1 MKNKWIVILCAVAT
15 AVAVSLSGC
24 TGKDKNTD
32 KGKDKNITGNK
43 IVEREK
49 NPVPQEYEEDACGE
63 KTTWNYDESSGVLTV
78 TGDGEMWDYIY
89 KEDGRSFYDKADT
102 PWKDYEFGT
111 VVISEGVER
120 IGDNA
125 FYYCRD
131 LYKVEMPDTVTSI
144 GDSAFE
150 TCDYLH
156 VVEFSDNITSIGEKA
171 FKDCYYLQ
179 EINLPDSVVE
189 IGDYAFISCDF
200 QEIDIPDSVVRIGEG
215 AFSSRSSFFK
225 SVEIPA
231 SVEYIGHGAFSGQY
245 LENINVDA
253 NNKKFSS
260 VDGVL
265 FNKDKTE
272 LVYYPHGKTAKEY
285 IIPDGV
291 LKIGNNAFE
300 YDYTLESIVIPQ
312 GVTEIGDYA
321 FNGPPLKSITIPDSV
336 TKIGDSVFLGA
347 SFEEIV
353 IPEGVKS
360 MGDYVF
366 AYSDAIKKVTLP
378 ESLESIGKRVF
389 YSTSLEEIH
398 FGGTKEQWEALGIQA
413 DTIEGV
419 KVTFGK

>member
-1 MKNKWIVILCAVAT
+1 MKNNRLIILCAAVT
-15 AVAVSLSGC
+15 AAAVTLSGC
-24 TGKDKNTD
+24 IGKDKNAD
-32 KGKDKNITGNK
+32 KGKGGNITDIK
-43 IVEREK
+43 TVERKK

-63 KTTWNYDESSGVLTV
+63 DITWNYDESSGVLTV

-89 KEDGRSFYDKADT
+89 KEDGSSSYDKADT
-102 PWKDYEFGT
+102 PWEDYDFGT

-125 FYYCRD
+125 FDYCRD

-156 VVEFSDNITSIGEKA
+156 VVEFSDNITSIGENA
-171 FKDCYYLQ
+171 FKDCYYLE

-189 IGDYAFISCDF
+189 IGDYAFYSCDF
-200 QEIDIPDSVVRIGEG
+200 QEIDIPDSVVRIGDG
-215 AFSSRSSFFK
+215 AFSSKSRFFK
-225 SVEIPA
+225 SVDIPA
-231 SVEYIGHGAFSGQY
+231 SVEYIGRRAFSGQY

-253 NNKKFSS
+253 GNKNYSS

-272 LVYYPHGKTAKEY
+272 IIYYPHGKTAKEY
-285 IIPDGV
+285 VIPDSV

-300 YDYTLESIVIPQ
+300 YDSTLESIVIPQ
-312 GVTEIGDYA
+312 GVTEIGDNA
-321 FNGPPLKSITIPDSV
+321 FNGTPLKSITIPGSV
-336 TKIGDSVFLGA
+336 TKIGDGVFHGFT
-347 SFEEIV
+347 FEEIV
-353 IPEGVKS
+353 IPEGVKI
-360 MGDYVF
+360 MGDFVF
-366 AYSDAIKKVTLP
+366 AYDHTLRRITLP
-378 ESLESIGKRVF
+378 ESLESIGSRTF
-389 YSTSLEEIH
+389 FSTSIEEIH
-398 FGGTKEQWEALGIQA
+398 FAGTEEQWKALGIRA